1 MMETG
6 MYGMMGYGWFGMSL
20 YGLAYFALAAFIFGV
35 IFWWTYKLVMGDK
48 KK

>member
-6 MYGMMGYGWFGMSL
+6 MYGMMGHGWFGMSI
-20 YGLAYFALAAFIFGV
+20 YGLVYFALAAFIFGV